1 MDTTL
6 NTLLKGLAEA
16 LAPFLPGGN
25 DVEADEGRIIS
36 IVEDAIGD
44 ADLSNAV
51 EHVIDNNYDFP
62 DMVRDEVSDYDF
74 ESLLSDHEVLTARD
88 FDPEDYDLITTGDF
102 DASDYDLVTTDDVR
116 DIVTEELRETG
127 AAVTV
132 DNILSTLAA
141 ALTAAAEARAA

>member
-1 MDTTL
+1 MDNTL
-6 NTLLKGLAEA
+6 NTLLKGFAEA
-16 LAPFLPGGN
+16 LAPFLPAGGGEGI
-25 DVEADEGRIIS
+25 DVS
-36 IVEDAIGD
+36 DAVQDHID
-44 ADLSNAV
+44 SNF
-51 EHVIDNNYDFP
+51 DFG

>member
-1 MDTTL
+1 MDNTL

-16 LAPFLPGGN
+16 LAPFLPAGDGEGI
-25 DVEADEGRIIS
+25 DVS
-36 IVEDAIGD
+36 DAVQDHID
-44 ADLSNAV
+44 SNF
-51 EHVIDNNYDFP
+51 DFG
-62 DMVRDEVSDYDF
+62 DMVRDEVNDYDF

-127 AAVTV
+127 AVVTV
-132 DNILSTLAA
+132 DNILSTLAT